1 MMPRAT
7 ATPTDDL
14 AAYLASLN
22 ARVRALENI
31 AHHHDR
37 TYGAFLSTA
46 TQTASA
52 VNTPTAVTFNTTDL
66 SNGISVVSNSQITIE
81 VPGTYSLIFS
91 IQLHHSG
98 GGGTGEDFFVW
109 LNYNGTPY
117 PNSATR
123 MLVANGQYEVITVNL
138 FGQSQA
144 PGDYVEIMW
153 QTDNTSIRLE
163 GIAASGS
170 RPAVPSVIATLARI
184 PG

>member
-22 ARVRALENI
+22 ARIRSLETI
-31 AHHHDR
+31 AHFHDR
-37 TYGAFLSTA
+37 TYGAFLDTTDQSIGT
-46 TQTASA
+46 
-52 VNTPTAVTFNTTDL
+52 VNVPQPVTFNTTDL
-66 SNGISVVSNSQITIE
+66 SNGISITSGSRMTIE

-91 IQLHHSG
+91 LQLHHAG
-98 GGGTGEDFFVW
+98 GGGAGEDFYCW
-109 LNYNGTPY
+109 LRYNGVAY
-117 PNSATR
+117 ANSATHTLISSNR
-123 MLVANGQYEVITVNL
+123 YDVMTVN
-138 FGQSQA
+138 FIGQSQA

-153 QTDNTSIRLE
+153 VTNNANIRIE
-163 GIAASGS
+163 HIAASGS